1 MSYLLNGPEIKGVI
15 EKNNSLI
22 RKKGALK
29 ELLENG
35 EIRTLLTDVINQ
47 GRQNASNL
55 GKNGEKYI
63 ELLQILQDQN
73 WNLDKSIDEIF
84 NKGVAN

>member
-1 MSYLLNGPEIKGVI
+1 MSYLLNESDIKGVI

-29 ELLENG
+29 TLLNHNEV
-35 EIRTLLTDVINQ
+35 RYLLTDVINQ
-47 GRQNASNL
+47 GKQNSSNL
-55 GKNGEKYI
+55 GENGEKYF

-73 WNLDKSIDEIF
+73 WNLDKSIDEIV